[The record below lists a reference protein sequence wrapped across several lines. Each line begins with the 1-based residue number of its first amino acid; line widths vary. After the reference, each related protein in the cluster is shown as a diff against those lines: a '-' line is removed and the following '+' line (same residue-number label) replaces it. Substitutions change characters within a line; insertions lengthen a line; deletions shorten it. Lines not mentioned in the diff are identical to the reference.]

1 MTHEAN
7 VVPISLENFLLSSLT
22 QPFWDLKRGFVKRLR
37 SRSGSTKARAQLLT
51 CEVIAKPH

>member
-7 VVPISLENFLLSSLT
+7 VGPISLVNFLLSSLT

-37 SRSGSTKARAQLLT
+37 PRSGWVQTRAQLLT
-51 CEVIAKPH
+51 CEPIAKPH